1 MKKMQ
6 KFLWCL
12 GFIVILLIQKE
23 CQARQIGENMKNFFG
38 LFGNKP
44 PDTKEPPA
52 PCYCSCGLRNEESRI
67 VGGQT
72 TRMNELPWMAKLSY
86 LNKFYCGG
94 SLIND
99 RYVLTAAHCVKGFM
113 WFMIKVT
120 FGEHDRCIDKGLE
133 TRYVVRVLT
142 GDFSFLNFDNDIAL
156 LRLNDRV
163 PFSDTIRPI
172 CLPTIKENE
181 YIGSKAIAAGW
192 GTLKEEGKPSCLLQE
207 VEVPVMSLQDCRNTS
222 YSPRMISDN
231 MLCAGYPDGMKD
243 SCQGDSGGPLITERE
258 DKRYEII
265 GIVSWG
271 NGCARPGYPGVYT
284 RITNYLDWILSNSK
298 DDCGISIVGS
308 SKHITGEK
316 ISKPHDFPWIVV
328 LLNAGSVHCGGALI
342 NDRYVLTAGHCVRWT
357 KVNDITVGLGVYDVD
372 DPNDGYIVPIDKMIL
387 HENFTSNI
395 IHDNN
400 DIALIKL
407 KNVVEYNAYV
417 QPICFPNKDANYT
430 GQKVKVTGWGTVAV
444 NGATSQ
450 FLRETNLNVL
460 SLNTCKNTSIGKYLT
475 NSVICAYS
483 DNTDACQGDSGG
495 PIFIERPNRKN
506 EIIGIISWGLGCANK
521 DVPGVYVKI
530 TDYLNWIREHT
541 ADAVYCKN

>member
-1 MKKMQ
+1 MQ
-6 KFLWCL
+6 KFLWCF
-12 GFIVILLIQKE
+12 GFIVVLLIQKE

-120 FGEHDRCIDKGLE
+120 FGEHDRCVDKGLE

-284 RITNYLDWILSNSK
+284 RITNYLDWILN
-298 DDCGISIVGS
+298 CGISIVS
-308 SKHITGEK
+308 SSNHIIRGK

-357 KVNDITVGLGVYDVD
+357 KAKDITVGLGVYDVD
-372 DPNDGYIVPIDKMIL
+372 DPNDGYIVPIDKTIL

-407 KNVVEYNAYV
+407 KNVVEYDAYV

-495 PIFIERPNRKN
+495 PIFIERPNGKN
-506 EIIGIISWGLGCANK
+506 EIIGIVSWGLGCANK
-521 DVPGVYVKI
+521 GVPGVYVKV
-530 TDYLNWIREHT
+530 TDYLNWIKEHT
-541 ADAVYCKN
+541 ADAVYCKD

>member
-1 MKKMQ
+1 MKA
-6 KFLWCL
+6 LSVTL
-12 GFIVILLIQKE
+12 IGIRILIVI
-23 CQARQIGENMKNFFG
+23 
-38 LFGNKP
+38 
-44 PDTKEPPA
+44 
-52 PCYCSCGLRNEESRI
+52 I
-67 VGGQT
+67 VLCKGKKL
-72 TRMNELPWMAKLSY
+72 EL
-86 LNKFYCGG
+86 NV
-94 SLIND
+94 N
-99 RYVLTAAHCVKGFM
+99 
-113 WFMIKVT
+113 
-120 FGEHDRCIDKGLE
+120 
-133 TRYVVRVLT
+133 
-142 GDFSFLNFDNDIAL
+142 
-156 LRLNDRV
+156 
-163 PFSDTIRPI
+163 
-172 CLPTIKENE
+172 
-181 YIGSKAIAAGW
+181 
-192 GTLKEEGKPSCLLQE
+192 
-207 VEVPVMSLQDCRNTS
+207 
-222 YSPRMISDN
+222 
-231 MLCAGYPDGMKD
+231 
-243 SCQGDSGGPLITERE
+243 
-258 DKRYEII
+258 
-265 GIVSWG
+265 
-271 NGCARPGYPGVYT
+271 
-284 RITNYLDWILSNSK
+284 SNC
-298 DDCGISIVGS
+298 DCGISIVGS
-308 SKHITGEK
+308 SKRITGEK

-530 TDYLNWIREHT
+530 TDYLNWIKEHT

>member
-1 MKKMQ
+1 MQ

-44 PDTKEPPA
+44 PDTKEPPV

-308 SKHITGEK
+308 SKRITGEK

-387 HENFTSNI
+387 HENFTSNV

-530 TDYLNWIREHT
+530 TDYLNWIKEHT